1 MVTADRPPPPGAVRS
16 RVLVIGCGNPLFGD
30 DAVGP
35 MVAEAIGDL
44 AQPGVFSRAVHEL
57 TPELAADLAATDV
70 AIFVDA
76 SLQGEAVTCTPVAP
90 RSNAHAGLDH
100 ALTPAGLL
108 ALAQLAFGHAPPA
121 WLVLVPGQDFEL
133 GHALSASARR
143 GLAQALAL
151 IEKHT

>member
-1 MVTADRPPPPGAVRS
+1 MVTADRPPPTGTVRS

-35 MVAEAIGDL
+35 MIAETIEDL
-44 AQPGVFSRAVHEL
+44 ARPGVVSRAVQEL

-90 RSNAHAGLDH
+90 CSAGRTGLDH

-108 ALAQLAFGHAPPA
+108 ALANLAFGHAPPA
-121 WLVLVPGQDFEL
+121 WLVLVPGRDFEL
-133 GHALSASARR
+133 GHALSAPARR
-143 GLAQALAL
+143 GMAQALAM
-151 IEKHT
+151 IGRHT